1 MLTAELPPPF
11 TLEEIGRLARASRST
26 VSRVINGQSGVSETT
41 RTRILQVIAQTGY
54 QPNAAARSLA
64 ARRSHVLGLVIP
76 LAVHFLFADPYFP
89 RLIQGISQACN
100 NHDYT
105 LSLYL
110 FQTAD
115 EERSIYPRVLRT
127 GFVDGVILSS
137 TQMDDP
143 LIPQLVENHVP
154 FVVIGRPVNAP
165 SAHYV
170 DVENIEGAFA
180 AATHL
185 IRLGYQRVA
194 TITGPLNAVAGTDRL
209 QGYTRALQERGRV
222 VDPAL
227 IATGDFTEAGGYN
240 AMRQLLPHQPDA
252 VFAAS
257 DMMASGALRAIR
269 EAGLTVPKDVALVGY
284 DDMNP
289 APISNPPLTTVR
301 QPIRQMGVQAV
312 EMLIDVLRN
321 GLTPPRRLILPTDLV
336 IRASCGAMQ

>member
-1 MLTAELPPPF
+1 MITAELTTPF
-11 TLEEIGRLARASRST
+11 TLEEIGRLANASRST
-26 VSRVINGQSGVSETT
+26 VSRVINGQSGVSGET
-41 RTRILQVIAQTGY
+41 RDRILQVIAQTGY

-100 NHDYT
+100 RHDYT

-137 TQMDDP
+137 TQLDDP
-143 LIPQLVENHVP
+143 LIPQLVENQVP
-154 FVVIGRPVNAP
+154 FVVVGRPSNAP
-165 SAHYV
+165 KAHYV
-170 DVENIEGAFA
+170 DVENSEGAFA

-185 IRLGYQRVA
+185 VRLGYQRIA
-194 TITGPLNAVAGTDRL
+194 TITGPLNAVAGMDRL
-209 QGYTRALQERGRV
+209 EGYTRALQERGREL
-222 VDPAL
+222 DPTL
-227 IATGDFTEAGGYN
+227 IVSGDFTEAGGYT
-240 AMRQLLPHQPDA
+240 AMCQLLPHQPDA

-257 DMMASGALRAIR
+257 DIMAAGALRAIR
-269 EAGLTVPKDVALVGY
+269 EAGLTVPQDMALVGY

-289 APISNPPLTTVR
+289 ASLSDLPLTTVR
-301 QPIRQMGVQAV
+301 QPIRQLGMQAV

-336 IRASCGAMQ
+336 IRSSCGAMQ